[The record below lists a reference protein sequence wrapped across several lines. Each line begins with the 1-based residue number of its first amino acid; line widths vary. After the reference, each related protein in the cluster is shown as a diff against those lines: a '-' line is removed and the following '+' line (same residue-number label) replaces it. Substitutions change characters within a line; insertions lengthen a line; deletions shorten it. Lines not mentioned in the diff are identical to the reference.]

1 VLIVMALTGCQRV
14 PPDRRARA
22 DRLTQQI
29 RAMPGVVAASADLAD
44 NVAQGA
50 VYFWLAVEVADD
62 ITGDQLAA
70 ITSGYL
76 DELHTVDYTDYQTEL
91 DIHRGRNVFTV
102 DSATRA
108 ITNTD
113 QIVEQSRNWVALRH
127 ELPAATITLHATV
140 THPPEA
146 DGALERLTPRP
157 DLGQP
162 NTGVIEL
169 PEPSDYTAVTA
180 TVTNLATRFADLA
193 GGTWTISASKTHPA
207 DITTS
212 QRLPTLEE
220 LAVWNTLNA
229 DQTIPHMDAM
239 TINAPQTPPDWM
251 SEKTISRDPAIA
263 VRLAQQHLPIVG
275 ALPTPLLYTAT
286 DKLQAHRGYNGHVT
300 APIAITTGGCTP
312 RDYQPDPTEQ
322 NLINTYETCRH

>member
-14 PPDRRARA
+14 PPDRRARV

-29 RAMPGVVAASADLAD
+29 RAMPGVAAASADLAD

-146 DGALERLTPRP
+146 DGAPERLTPRP
-157 DLGQP
+157 DLGHP
-162 NTGVIEL
+162 NTGAIEL

-180 TVTNLATRFADLA
+180 TVTTLATRFADLA

-207 DITTS
+207 DITTCCAS
-212 QRLPTLEE
+212 LILRMAASLRLRP
-220 LAVWNTLNA
+220 
-229 DQTIPHMDAM
+229 
-239 TINAPQTPPDWM
+239 
-251 SEKTISRDPAIA
+251 
-263 VRLAQQHLPIVG
+263 VRA
-275 ALPTPLLYTAT
+275 
-286 DKLQAHRGYNGHVT
+286 
-300 APIAITTGGCTP
+300 
-312 RDYQPDPTEQ
+312 
-322 NLINTYETCRH
+322 